1 MFEILFQTLLRA
13 WSSQKQ
19 VVLDKK
25 CACWNVSWVSRRCLY
40 HADKSYLLIS
50 DSLMQPWKIQNSISL
65 WINTAWNC
73 SAPLIL
79 ASTLQAQH
87 PAGTQTFGKSQI
99 LQASV
104 LHLLLLW
111 RVLGHISEVPVVWGS
126 ARESVL
132 SAAFLQCIV
141 IRNTCDQDQTQ
152 LRWICIKWWLPMYSM
167 LFL

>member
-1 MFEILFQTLLRA
+1 MCLL
-13 WSSQKQ
+13 KYM
-19 VVLDKK
+19 
-25 CACWNVSWVSRRCLY
+25 SWESRCCLH

-79 ASTLQAQH
+79 ASTLQAEH

-104 LHLLLLW
+104 LHLLLLR
-111 RVLGHISEVPVVWGS
+111 RVLGHISEVSVVWGS

-152 LRWICIKWWLPMYSM
+152 LRWICIKWRLNMYSM